1 MGLTFGGDNGFG
13 ISSKNQMKTQN
24 APDLKIIKEKESV
37 TTLES
42 DFKQNMLLSFYDFP
56 KIESSTILTA

>member
-13 ISSKNQMKTQN
+13 VSSKKHIKTQN
-24 APDLKIIKEKESV
+24 GPDLKIIKESV
-37 TTLES
+37 TIMES
-42 DFKQNMLLSFYDFP
+42 EMKPNMLLSFYDFP